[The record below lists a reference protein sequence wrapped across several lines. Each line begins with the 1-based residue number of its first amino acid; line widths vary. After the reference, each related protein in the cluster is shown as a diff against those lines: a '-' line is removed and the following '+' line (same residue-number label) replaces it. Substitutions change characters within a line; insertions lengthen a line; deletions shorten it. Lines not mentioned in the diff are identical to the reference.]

1 MHFYCVNSTG
11 IKMLKTLLIRVKR
24 YLSGYMIQGLSSALC
39 FCTATLILD
48 APVIKTVCLKF
59 MQDILSSF
67 SIYMIV
73 YFYVKRK
80 VGYHIIVLLVH

>member
-1 MHFYCVNSTG
+1 
-11 IKMLKTLLIRVKR
+11 MLKTLLIRVKR
-24 YLSGYMIQGLSSALC
+24 YLSGYMIQALSSALC

-48 APVIKTVCLKF
+48 APVIKTVSLKF
-59 MQDILSSF
+59 MQDILSRF
-67 SIYMIV
+67 SINVIV

>member
-1 MHFYCVNSTG
+1 
-11 IKMLKTLLIRVKR
+11 
-24 YLSGYMIQGLSSALC
+24 MIQALSSALC

-48 APVIKTVCLKF
+48 APVIKTVRLKF

-67 SIYMIV
+67 SINVIV